1 VREAWKVFSPVG
13 LPGEGETLTLPVEE
27 EVLNAYNREVFAFV
41 DREISPQVS
50 SLQAEIQKSGGSPR
64 LINKL
69 GVLYARY
76 GLVDKAEKEFMR
88 ILEKNKD
95 YVPALLNLGNINFMR
110 EDMTKAKVLYDKAA
124 AGDPD
129 NPDALLCVARVNHE
143 LENYDIVRTAFQKLK
158 VLEPELAAKYAYLD
172 LGADDATRAANRAGV
187 RNVVEWSD

>member
-1 VREAWKVFSPVG
+1 
-13 LPGEGETLTLPVEE
+13 
-27 EVLNAYNREVFAFV
+27 
-41 DREISPQVS
+41 
-50 SLQAEIQKSGGSPR
+50 
-64 LINKL
+64 
-69 GVLYARY
+69 
-76 GLVDKAEKEFMR
+76 MR